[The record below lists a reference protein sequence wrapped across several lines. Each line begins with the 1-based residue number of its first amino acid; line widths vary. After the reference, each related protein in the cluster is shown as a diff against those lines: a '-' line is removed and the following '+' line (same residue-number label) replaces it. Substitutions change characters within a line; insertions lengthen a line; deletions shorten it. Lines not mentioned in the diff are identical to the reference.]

1 MENAKK
7 ANDDLYVAD
16 LTFEALR
23 AVEAVRVQKL

>member
-7 ANDDLYVAD
+7 ANERICVAD